1 MSRQTHNRLD
11 ALAVVLAG
19 GHGTRLRG
27 LTRDQCKPALPFAG
41 HFRNIDFAL
50 SNCVNS
56 QIRRI
61 GVLTQYKAQTLIGH
75 IASGWNFLPRHL
87 GEFVDVWPAQQRL
100 HSGWYGG
107 TADAVRQ
114 NLDLILAQDTRYTLV
129 LASDH
134 IYKMD
139 FRPLLDQHARSRAN
153 VTIACLPVAIEQASS
168 FGVLGVDSAGAVRSF
183 REKPAPSALDAPGG
197 TVLASMGIYVFDT
210 DYLAMRLERDE
221 RAAGSTHDFGRDLLP
236 VAVREDRVGAFVFAD
251 PAGKPGYWR
260 DVGTLEAYWQAH
272 MELLADEPALDLY
285 DPDWPI
291 WTMPE
296 QLPPARLIYD
306 DSHHGYVANSMVSA
320 GTVIRGAVITNSVI
334 GSSARVDRDTLL
346 DESVVLPGARI
357 GADCSLRR
365 TIIDSGTV
373 IPDGTVVCPRGT
385 SSDAITLLTRDSM
398 ATSCLPVLEPTRHE
412 RPRAASAAIAGS
424 PTAMRRSR
432 PPLRASS

>member
-1 MSRQTHNRLD
+1 MSRQQQTLD
-11 ALAVVLAG
+11 TLAVVLAG

-75 IASGWNFLPRHL
+75 IAGGWNSLPRHL

-114 NLDLILAQDTRYTLV
+114 NLDLIVAQDSRYTLV

-134 IYKMD
+134 VYKMD
-139 FRPLLDQHARSRAN
+139 FRPLLEQHARSHAN
-153 VTIACLPVAIEQASS
+153 VTIACLPVANELASS
-168 FGVLGVDSAGAVRSF
+168 FGVLGVDSVGAVRSF
-183 REKPAPSALDAPGG
+183 REKPTPSVLDSAGD

-210 DYLAMRLERDE
+210 DHLAMRLERDE
-221 RAAGSTHDFGRDLLP
+221 RTAGSTHDFGSDILP
-236 VAVREDRVGAFVFAD
+236 AAVRHDQVGAFVFAD
-251 PAGKPGYWR
+251 ATGRPGYWR

-272 MELLADEPALDLY
+272 MELLADEPAMDLY

-291 WTMPE
+291 WTVPQ

-306 DSHHGYVANSMVSA
+306 DTHRGFVANSMVSA
-320 GTVIRGAVITNSVI
+320 GAVIRGAVITKSVI
-334 GSSARVDRDTLL
+334 GANAHVDRDSLL

-357 GADCSLRR
+357 GANCTLRR
-365 TIIDSGTV
+365 TIIDSNIV
-373 IPDGTVVCPRGT
+373 IPDGTVVCSRGS
-385 SSDAITLLTRDSM
+385 SSDAITLLTRDSVT
-398 ATSCLPVLEPTRHE
+398 TSAVPALEPARQEFPHADFATPAGAATALHRS
-412 RPRAASAAIAGS
+412 RAA
-424 PTAMRRSR
+424 
-432 PPLRASS
+432 LHASG

>member
-1 MSRQTHNRLD
+1 MSKQLRTLD
-11 ALAVVLAG
+11 TLAVVLAG

-75 IASGWNFLPRHL
+75 IAGGWNCLPRHL

-114 NLDLILAQDTRYTLV
+114 NLDLVLEGTKYTLV

-134 IYKMD
+134 VYKMD
-139 FRPLLDQHARSRAN
+139 FRPLLERHALSRAN
-153 VTIACLPVAIEQASS
+153 VTIACLPVAAELASS
-168 FGVLGVDSAGAVRSF
+168 FGVLGVDAAGSVRSF
-183 REKPAPSALDAPGG
+183 REKPAPSTLDAPRG

-210 DYLAMRLERDE
+210 DYLAMRLERDA
-221 RAAGSTHDFGRDLLP
+221 RTANSTHDFGRDILP
-236 VAVREDRVGAFVFAD
+236 AAVGHDRVGAFVFAD
-251 PAGKPGYWR
+251 AAGRPGYWR
-260 DVGTLEAYWQAH
+260 DVGTLEGYWQAH
-272 MELLADEPALDLY
+272 MELLANEPSMDLY

-291 WTMPE
+291 WTTPQ
-296 QLPPARLIYD
+296 QLPPSRLIYD
-306 DSHHGYVANSMVSA
+306 DTHRGFVANSMVSGGA
-320 GTVIRGAVITNSVI
+320 VIRGAVITNSVI
-334 GSSARVDRDTLL
+334 GANVRVDREALL

-357 GADCSLRR
+357 GANCTLRR
-365 TIIDSGTV
+365 TIIDSNTV
-373 IPDGTVVCPRGT
+373 IPDGTVVCSPGC
-385 SSDAITLLTRDSM
+385 SSDAITLLTRDSV
-398 ATSCLPVLEPTRHE
+398 TTPVLHALERTRQE
-412 RPRAASAAIAGS
+412 LPRADFTTSAGTATALHGSRAALHASG
-424 PTAMRRSR
+424 
-432 PPLRASS
+432 

>member
-1 MSRQTHNRLD
+1 MSGQPHTLD

-19 GHGTRLRG
+19 GSGTRLQG
-27 LTRDQCKPALPFAG
+27 LTRNQCKPSLPFAG

-75 IASGWNFLPRHL
+75 IAGGWNSLPRHL

-114 NLDLILAQDTRYTLV
+114 NLDLVLAQGTRYTLV

-139 FRPLLDQHARSRAN
+139 FRPLLEQHALSRAN
-153 VTIACLPVAIEQASS
+153 VTIACLPVAIELASS

-183 REKPAPSALDAPGG
+183 REKPAPSVLDSAGD

-221 RAAGSTHDFGRDLLP
+221 RTAGSTHDFGRDLLP
-236 VAVREDRVGAFVFAD
+236 VAVREDRVRAFVFTDA
-251 PAGKPGYWR
+251 AGRPGYWR

-272 MELLADEPALDLY
+272 MELLADEPAMDLY
-285 DPDWPI
+285 DPGWPI
-291 WTMPE
+291 WTMPQ

-306 DSHHGYVANSMVSA
+306 DTHRGFVANSMVSGGA
-320 GTVIRGAVITNSVI
+320 VVRDAVITNSVI
-334 GSSARVDRDTLL
+334 GANVHVDRDSLL
-346 DESVVLPGARI
+346 DESVALPGARI
-357 GADCSLRR
+357 GSNCTLRR
-365 TIIDSGTV
+365 TIIDSNTV
-373 IPDGTVVCPRGT
+373 IPDGTVVSSDGT
-385 SSDAITLLTRDSM
+385 SSDSITLLTRDSM
-398 ATSCLPVLEPTRHE
+398 ATSAAHALEATRQGL
-412 RPRAASAAIAGS
+412 PRATLATPAGTAAAR
-424 PTAMRRSR
+424 RRSR
-432 PPLRASS
+432 AALHASG